1 VTTEDKQAVPEG
13 AEGHVHGPIAAGYHG
28 VQFYENDGALC
39 DTVGAYVG
47 SGLGG
52 GERVVV
58 IATKEH
64 KQGIVAR
71 LSNNAIDVELAS
83 RSGRLVLLDAR
94 ETLARFM
101 DGAMPD
107 AERFRE
113 VIGGVLGD
121 AAATRVRAYGEM
133 VDVLWMEGNV
143 GAALYLEELW
153 NRLAKEHPFSL
164 LCSYLVTQ
172 SAGQGPHQG
181 FEEVRRVHNHE
192 LPMEGASGPEDADA
206 RMREIGFLQKRARA
220 LEDEIRQRR
229 QLEIALRDALL
240 DREQLLVEVEA
251 DRVRLCE
258 SEERQFVQRARLE
271 LLQAI
276 TASFSRALK
285 PCDIAEIIVQQGTA
299 VLGAPSGG
307 IWLLAEGTKTLELVR
322 STGFTS
328 TDLERYSRLDVDSPM
343 PIARCHHDRS
353 EVWIESRSEYARDYP
368 EAAAQS
374 AEAAE
379 LALIC
384 LPLQVES
391 RCFGAFSMAFARSR
405 KFTRDERT
413 FLVTVAHHAAQ
424 AFDRARLFEE
434 AERVQASLRFL
445 SEASSV
451 LAGSLDY
458 DETLAAVARLAVPW
472 MADWATIDM
481 LRPDGTFRRVAVAH
495 ADPQKVDLGWEL
507 SRRQP
512 ATARDSTGPASVVRT
527 GKPEVFEEIPDSVLA
542 QSISDPEV
550 LRIIRDL
557 GFVSSMCI
565 PLSVGG
571 RPVGAITFV
580 AAESQRHFRASD
592 LALAEE
598 LARRASMAIDNAR
611 AYREA
616 QDANRLKDEF
626 LATMSHELR
635 TPLNAI
641 LGWSTMLRTKPG
653 VDMTKALDT
662 IERNARAQVR
672 LIDEVLDI
680 SRIMNGKLRLD
691 LQSIDL
697 ANVLRASVDVVAP
710 SALAKGITLEVE
722 AVGPCPFYG
731 DSGRLQQVFWNLL
744 SNAIK
749 FTSKGGRV
757 QARLARSGSQVELTI
772 ADNGRG
778 IRADFLPVMFQR
790 FRQADSSTTR
800 TEGGLGI
807 GLAIVGHLVQLHGG
821 TVSARSAGEGQGA
834 TFTLLLPIRVLCT
847 EEPRLTPVDTVLS
860 KPLAGLRILVCE
872 DDADSRAL
880 LQELLSSEGATVRL
894 AAAAGEAIDH
904 LREFRPDVFVSDIG
918 LPVVDGYTLIRQ
930 IRQLSGEQGGWTPAI
945 ALTAYAGAE
954 DARRAFE
961 AGFQSHMT
969 KPVDPSELAARV
981 AAVARRAGAPTPS

>member
-1 VTTEDKQAVPEG
+1 MVDDPGASEGG
-13 AEGHVHGPIAAGYHG
+13 AEKPVHAPSAAGYHG
-28 VQFYENDGALC
+28 VQFYENDATLC

-52 GERVVV
+52 GEKVVV
-58 IATKEH
+58 IATETH
-64 KQGIVAR
+64 RQGIAAR
-71 LSNNAIDVELAS
+71 LSRNAIDVELAC

-107 AERFRE
+107 GERFRE
-113 VIGGVLGD
+113 VIGGTLGNAD
-121 AAATRVRAYGEM
+121 TRIRAYGEM
-133 VDVLWMEGNV
+133 VDVLWGEGNV

-153 NRLAKEHPFSL
+153 NGLAKEYPFSL
-164 LCSYLVTQ
+164 LCSYVVSS
-172 SAGQGPHQG
+172 SAVEGQHQG
-181 FEEVRRVHNHE
+181 LDEVRRVHNHV
-192 LPMEGASGPEDADA
+192 LPVEGASGLDGADA
-206 RMREIGFLQKRARA
+206 RMREIGYLQKRARA
-220 LEDEIRQRR
+220 LEDEIRQRT

-240 DREQLLVEVEA
+240 EREQLLVEVEA
-251 DRVRLCE
+251 DRIRLCE

-276 TASFSRALK
+276 TASFARALK
-285 PCDIAEIIVQQGTA
+285 PRDIAEIIVQQGTA

-328 TDLERYSRLDVDSPM
+328 TDLERYSRLDVDSPVAV
-343 PIARCHHDRS
+343 ARCHRNRA

-368 EAAAQS
+368 EAAAPS
-374 AEAAE
+374 AEAIE
-379 LALIC
+379 LAVVC
-384 LPLQVES
+384 LPLQVEN
-391 RCFGAFSMAFARSR
+391 RCFGAFSMMFNRSR
-405 KFTRDERT
+405 QFTRDERT

-424 AFDRARLFEE
+424 ALDRARLFEE

-445 SEASSV
+445 SEASGA
-451 LAGSLDY
+451 LASSLDY

-472 MADWATIDM
+472 MADWASIDM
-481 LRPDGTFRRVAVAH
+481 LRADGTFRRIAIAH
-495 ADPQKVDLGWEL
+495 ADPEKVALGWEL

-512 ATARDSTGPASVVRT
+512 ATARDSSGPGSVVRT
-527 GKPEVFEEIPDSVLA
+527 GRAEVFEEIPDSLLA
-542 QSISDPEV
+542 QAVPDPQV

-557 GFVSSMCI
+557 GLVSSMCV

-571 RPVGAITFV
+571 RAVGAITFV

-592 LALAEE
+592 VALAEE
-598 LARRASMAIDNAR
+598 LARRASMALDNAR

-641 LGWSTMLRTKPG
+641 LGWSAMLRTKPG
-653 VDMTKALDT
+653 VDVKKAIDT

-691 LQSIDL
+691 LQSVDL
-697 ANVLRASVDVVAP
+697 ASVLRASIDVVAP
-710 SALAKGITLEVE
+710 SALAKGITLDV
-722 AVGPCPFYG
+722 AVVDPCPFYG
-731 DSGRLQQVFWNLL
+731 DGGRLQQVFWNLL

-749 FTSKGGRV
+749 FTPKGGRV
-757 QARLARSGSQVELTI
+757 EARLARSGSQVELTVV
-772 ADNGRG
+772 DNGRG

-807 GLAIVGHLVQLHGG
+807 GLAIVGHLAELHGG
-821 TVSARSAGEGQGA
+821 TVSAHSAGEGLGA
-834 TFTLLLPIRVLCT
+834 TFTLRLPIRVLCA
-847 EEPRLTPVDTVLS
+847 EEPRLTPVDTVLN

-918 LPVVDGYTLIRQ
+918 LPVIDGYTLIRQ
-930 IRQLSGEQGGWTPAI
+930 IRQLSGEQG
-945 ALTAYAGAE
+945 AG
-954 DARRAFE
+954 RR
-961 AGFQSHMT
+961 
-969 KPVDPSELAARV
+969 PLR
-981 AAVARRAGAPTPS
+981 

>member
-1 VTTEDKQAVPEG
+1 MMVDIRGASEG
-13 AEGHVHGPIAAGYHG
+13 GETHADAPIVAGYHG
-28 VQFYENDGALC
+28 VQFYESDAALC
-39 DTVGAYVG
+39 DTVGSYVG

-52 GERVVV
+52 GEKV
-58 IATKEH
+58 IVITTDRH
-64 KQGIVAR
+64 KTDIVAR
-71 LSNNAIDVELAS
+71 LSANAIDVEAACQ
-83 RSGRLVLLDAR
+83 RGRLTFLDAR
-94 ETLARFM
+94 ETLERFM

-107 AERFRE
+107 EDRFRQ
-113 VIGGVLGD
+113 VIGGVLENGG
-121 AAATRVRAYGEM
+121 TRVRAYGEM
-133 VDVLWMEGNV
+133 VDLLWRDGNLR
-143 GAALYLEELW
+143 AALHLEELW
-153 NRLAKEHPFSL
+153 SRLANEYPFSL
-164 LCSYLVTQ
+164 LCSYVVA
-172 SAGQGPHQG
+172 SASGQGQRAAL
-181 FEEVRRVHNHE
+181 EEICRAHNHV
-192 LPMEGASGPEDADA
+192 LPTEGQPDLEGADA

-240 DREQLLVEVEA
+240 EREQLLVEVET

-276 TASFSRALK
+276 TASFARALK

-307 IWLLAEGTKTLELVR
+307 IWLLAEGKRTLELVR
-322 STGFTS
+322 STGFAS
-328 TDLERYSRLDVDSPM
+328 SDLELYSRLALDSPM
-343 PIARCHHDRS
+343 PIARCHRARS
-353 EVWIESRSEYARDYP
+353 ELWIESRSEYAHNYP
-368 EAAAQS
+368 EAAAQTGDES
-374 AEAAE
+374 E
-379 LALIC
+379 LSLLC
-384 LPLQVES
+384 LPLQVEN
-391 RCFGAFSMAFARSR
+391 RCFGAFSMGFARAR
-405 KFTRDERT
+405 TFTGDERT

-424 AFDRARLFEE
+424 ALDRARLFEE

-445 SEASSV
+445 SEASGV

-458 DETLAAVARLAVPW
+458 DATLAAVARLAVPW
-472 MADWATIDM
+472 IADWASIDM

-495 ADPQKVDLGWEL
+495 VDPQKADLGWEL
-507 SRRQP
+507 SRRHP
-512 ATARDSTGPASVVRT
+512 ATSRDSTGPASVVRT
-527 GKPEVFEEIPDSVLA
+527 GKPEVFEEIPDSLLA
-542 QSISDPEV
+542 REVTDPEL
-550 LRIIRDL
+550 LRILRAL
-557 GFVSSMCI
+557 GLVSSMCV
-565 PLSVGG
+565 PLTVGG
-571 RPVGAITFV
+571 HPVGAITLV
-580 AAESQRHFRASD
+580 AAESRRHFGPSD

-616 QDANRLKDEF
+616 QDANRIKDDF

-641 LGWSTMLRTKPG
+641 LGWSTMLRTTPG
-653 VDMTKALDT
+653 LDVKRALDT

-691 LQSIDL
+691 LQSLDL
-697 ANVLRASVDVVAP
+697 AAVFRASVDVVAP
-710 SALAKGITLEVE
+710 AALAKGITLDVQTIE
-722 AVGPCPFYG
+722 PCPFYG
-731 DSGRLQQVFWNLL
+731 DAGRLQQVFWNIL

-749 FTSKGGRV
+749 FTPKAGRV
-757 QARLARSGSQVELTI
+757 AARLARTGSQVEFAVT
-772 ADNGRG
+772 DNGRG
-778 IRADFLPVMFQR
+778 IRSDFLPVMFQR

-821 TVSARSAGEGQGA
+821 TVTAQSAGEGQGA
-834 TFTLLLPIRVLCT
+834 KFTVALPIRVVCT
-847 EEPRLTPVDTVLS
+847 EEPRSTLADAVLS

-880 LQELLSSEGATVRL
+880 LHELLSSEGATVRL
-894 AAAAGEAIDH
+894 AAAAGEALDH
-904 LREFRPDVFVSDIG
+904 LRDFRPDVFVSDIG

-969 KPVDPSELAARV
+969 KPVDPGELAARV
-981 AAVARRAGAPTPS
+981 AAVARRAGSSMAG